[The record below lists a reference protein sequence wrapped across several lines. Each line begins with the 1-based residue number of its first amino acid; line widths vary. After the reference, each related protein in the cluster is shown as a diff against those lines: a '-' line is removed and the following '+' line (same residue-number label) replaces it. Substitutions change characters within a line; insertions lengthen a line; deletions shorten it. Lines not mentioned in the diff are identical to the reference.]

1 VAKTDTTTLS
11 RGQDGILYKMAES
24 RDWDKYRTL
33 SEAEIRSE
41 LGKSRQIKE
50 DMYTLQG
57 KIKGGRMVR
66 PGSSGL
72 KVGAPNMGSQ
82 SRTRKIQSKAW
93 ERDIQDTAAG
103 TQGGGMLRG

>member
-1 VAKTDTTTLS
+1 MINLQGMFGNPRDGPDPRVAKTDTTTLS

-66 PGSSGL
+66 PG
-72 KVGAPNMGSQ
+72 
-82 SRTRKIQSKAW
+82 
-93 ERDIQDTAAG
+93 
-103 TQGGGMLRG
+103 